1 MKSHNSLLI
10 LIILL
15 SFAALRSH
23 AQHST
28 INASQV
34 VDRWRAAVHSDKAS
48 QSAVITTVSTE
59 DGISGT
65 VQDWISNTDF
75 RREVQRSV
83 DESQLLLT
91 KQRNERR
98 DWNGWVRKVEGQEL
112 ERFTTGV
119 DEERVIAFGP
129 PQEMGSAEMS
139 DSSDHSAYLLRYK
152 PEGGWTTTWYLDAK
166 TFLPLKSMRPGDD
179 SEITT
184 TYSDWRNANGLMTP
198 YHAVVTETEIPDYNW
213 DRKTIQYKRT
223 LSKETFAPLVP
234 GPADATLGPNAP
246 PIPFTMEANHIVF
259 NVSVNGRPPAGFI
272 LDTGA
277 DQNVINSTR
286 LEEFGMK
293 TYAKTM
299 TSGGGNSAEYAYGVG
314 ATFTLPGV
322 ELRNQHVSAIDQT
335 GLERALGAKFG
346 GILGYDFISR
356 FVIEI
361 DYQNQRI
368 TLHDPRTWKYSGTG
382 VTVPVIFDNGIPH
395 AYGSIGVPTKA
406 DIPAY
411 FVVDFGAS
419 ETATLTSA
427 FVKSNDLAR
436 LAQTNATV
444 NRPAGLESQ
453 FFAQNNVRGNLQR
466 LTIGRLTVNNVPVNM
481 SVNTKGAYASTNFS
495 GTVGETIYSRYHCY
509 VDYSNYR
516 IILEPTP
523 EANKPFPE
531 RETYGLTLL
540 ASGAD
545 LHTYTVTAVRPG
557 SPAEADGFEKGDVIS
572 GKDVKNASEFTLG
585 ELRDSLSHAGQHHA
599 FEVQRSGEQRTMN
612 VEVQLVS
619 IER

>member
-1 MKSHNSLLI
+1 MKAHNSLLI
-10 LIILL
+10 LLL
-15 SFAALRSH
+15 SLAATPSFS
-23 AQHST
+23 QHT
-28 INASQV
+28 AVNASQV
-34 VDRWRAAVHSDKAS
+34 VDRWRAAVHSHKAS
-48 QSAVITTVSTE
+48 HSAVITAVSTE
-59 DGISGT
+59 DGIPGT
-65 VQDWISNTDF
+65 VQDSISNTDF
-75 RREVQRSV
+75 RREVQRKV

-91 KQRNERR
+91 KQRKERR

-129 PQEMGSAEMS
+129 HQEMASTEVS
-139 DSSDHSAYLLRYK
+139 ESSDHSAYLLRYK
-152 PEGGWTTTWYLDAK
+152 PEDGLTTTWYIDAK
-166 TFLPLKSMRPGDD
+166 TFLPVKSMRPGDD

-299 TSGGGNSAEYAYGVG
+299 TSGGGNSAEYAYAAG
-314 ATFTLPGV
+314 ATLTLPGV

-335 GLERALGAKFG
+335 GLERALGVKLG
-346 GILGYDFISR
+346 GLLGYDFISR
-356 FVIEI
+356 FGMEI
-361 DYQNQRI
+361 DYQNQMI

-382 VTVPVIFDNGIPH
+382 VMVPVIFDNGIPH
-395 AYGSIGVPTKA
+395 ANGSIGVPTKP

-411 FVVDFGAS
+411 FVVDFGAA
-419 ETATLTSA
+419 ETATLTSP
-427 FVKSNDLAR
+427 FVKSNDLTR

-466 LTIGRLTVNNVPVNM
+466 LTIGQLTVNNVPVNM
-481 SVNTKGAYASTNFS
+481 SVNTTGAYASTNFS

-509 VDYSNYR
+509 LDYSNYR
-516 IILEPTP
+516 VIIEPT
-523 EANKPFPE
+523 AGASKPFPE

-545 LHTYTVTAVRPG
+545 LHTYTVAAVRPG
-557 SPAEADGFEKGDVIS
+557 SPAEADGFQKGDLIS
-572 GKDVKNASEFTLG
+572 AEDGKKASEFTLR
-585 ELRDSLSHAGQHHA
+585 ELRESMINEGQHHA
-599 FEVQRSGEQRTMN
+599 FEVQRSGERWTTN
-612 VEVQLVS
+612 VDVRLVS